1 MDRIDDPSVDLG
13 GVNVGSWCVDAEDHF
28 AEGMTYPPIKI
39 VEHGVIRKDI
49 EDVYLRRSRA
59 PALVG
64 LDLRAHIA
72 SNNVAKQRMLELID
86 RYGAKTINVVMKKQ
100 MDTPSSSSA
109 NGSGV
114 YRTGRG
120 AVKPIRKSARPE
132 IGAST
137 RPR

>member
-1 MDRIDDPSVDLG
+1 
-13 GVNVGSWCVDAEDHF
+13 
-28 AEGMTYPPIKI
+28 MTYPPIKI
-39 VEHGVIRKDI
+39 VELGVIRKDI

-72 SNNVAKQRMLELID
+72 SNNVAKQRMLELVD

-100 MDTPSSSSA
+100 MDYA
-109 NGSGV
+109 EQRFRERLGV

-120 AVKPIRKSARPE
+120 VVRLIRKSARPE

-137 RPR
+137 RRRLR

>member
-1 MDRIDDPSVDLG
+1 M
-13 GVNVGSWCVDAEDHF
+13 DAEDHF

-39 VEHGVIRKDI
+39 VEQGVIRKDI

-86 RYGAKTINVVMKKQ
+86 RYGATTINVVMKKQ
-100 MDTPSSSSA
+100 MDYA
-109 NGSGV
+109 EQRFRERLKR
-114 YRTGRG
+114 YRTEPG
-120 AVKPIRKSARPE
+120 AVRLFRRFVRAE
-132 IGAST
+132 IG
-137 RPR
+137 RLQDCPRHD